1 METTTFNENKLMS
14 KVMWRIVPYI
24 MFLYVIAMI
33 DRVNLGF
40 AALQMNKDLGISATA
55 FGLLAG
61 IFFIAYFFFEV
72 PSNVIMHK
80 IGARIWVARILITW
94 GVVTIATGFVGTIMQ
109 MGIMRFLL
117 GAAEAGFHPCMI
129 LYLTFWFPAK
139 HLAKAVSLYICGMA
153 IANILVGP
161 ISAWI
166 IDNASWYGLTGWRWM
181 FILEGLPAVVMGI
194 VTLFVLKDR
203 PEQAMFL
210 TPGERAWLVA
220 ELKKEHEIKAA
231 KLKVSKW
238 AVFGNFRVW
247 HISWIHICMVL
258 AMYGLGMWMP
268 QILRQLSKLLTNTQ
282 IGLISTLPY
291 ISGVIAMILVARHS
305 DKTGER
311 RWHVAIPIFIS
322 FLGLV
327 ALALT
332 SNLWLSV
339 FYLCVTMAGF
349 YGFIGSFW
357 TLPHMFLS
365 EGTAAVGIA
374 IISSVGNLGGFF
386 GPYFVGFLKD
396 VTGSTNAGMYVL
408 ASFAVL
414 CSVAVLAIPAKSTGL
429 ALSRGATSK

>member
-1 METTTFNENKLMS
+1 MS
-14 KVMWRIVPYI
+14 KVLWRIVPYI
-24 MFLYVIAMI
+24 MFLYVIAMV

-40 AALQMNKDLGISATA
+40 AALQMNKDLRISATT

-80 IGARIWVARILITW
+80 VGARVWVARILITW
-94 GVVTIATGFVGTIMQ
+94 GAVTIATGFVGTIMQ

-139 HLAKAVSLYICGMA
+139 HLAKAVSVYICGMA

-166 IDNASWYGLTGWRWM
+166 IDNASWYGLAGWRWM
-181 FILEGLPAVVMGI
+181 FILEGLPAVLMGI
-194 VTLFVLKDR
+194 VTLFVMKDR
-203 PEQAMFL
+203 PEQATFL
-210 TPGERAWLVA
+210 TTKERTWLVA
-220 ELKKEHEIKAA
+220 ELKREHEIKAA

-247 HISWIHICMVL
+247 HISWCHICMVL
-258 AMYGLGMWMP
+258 AMYGVGMWMP

-311 RWHVAIPIFIS
+311 RWHVAVPIFIS
-322 FLGLV
+322 FVGLV

-339 FYLCVTMAGF
+339 FYLCITMAGF
-349 YGFIGSFW
+349 YGFIGTFW

-396 VTGSTNAGMYVL
+396 FTGSTNAGMYVL

-414 CSVAVLAIPAKSTGL
+414 CSVAVLAIPAKGAGL
-429 ALSRGATSK
+429 ALSRGATSKL

>member
-1 METTTFNENKLMS
+1 METRTFDENKLMS
-14 KVMWRIVPYI
+14 KVRWKIVPYI
-24 MFLYVIAMI
+24 MFLYVIAMV
-33 DRVNLGF
+33 DRVNIGF

-55 FGLLAG
+55 FGMLAG

-80 IGARIWVARILITW
+80 VGARIWVARILITW
-94 GVVTIATGFVGTIMQ
+94 GLVTVATGFVHSITQ

-139 HLAKAVSLYICGMA
+139 HLAKAVSFYICGMA

-161 ISAWI
+161 VSAWI
-166 IDNASWYGLTGWRWM
+166 MDNANWYGLVGWRWM
-181 FILEGLPAVVMGI
+181 FILEGIPAVIMGL
-194 VTLFVLKDR
+194 VTLFVMIDR
-203 PEQAMFL
+203 PEQAKFL
-210 TPGERAWLVA
+210 TPEEKAWLVA

-247 HISWIHICMVL
+247 HISWVHICMVL

-268 QILRQLSKLLTNTQ
+268 QILRALSKMMTNTQ
-282 IGLISTLPY
+282 IGLVSTLPY
-291 ISGVIAMILVARHS
+291 ICGVIAMVLIARHS

-311 RWHVAIPIFIS
+311 RWHVATPIFVS
-322 FLGLV
+322 FIGL
-327 ALALT
+327 LALT
-332 SNLWLSV
+332 MTSNLPLSV
-339 FYLCVTMAGF
+339 FFLCITMAGF
-349 YGFIGSFW
+349 YGFIGTFW

-365 EGTAAVGIA
+365 EGAAAVGIA

-396 VTGSTNAGMYVL
+396 LTGSTDAGIYVL
-408 ASFAVL
+408 ASFALL
-414 CSVAVLAIPAKSTGL
+414 CTLSVLAFPKNADPQAAQKN
-429 ALSRGATSK
+429 ATA